1 MARIFDTH
9 STDFTALFDAFVAQK
24 RGISSDVE
32 ADTAAILRAVQHG
45 GFEALAACTEKFD
58 HFALTPDNTR
68 ISITEIDAAFARCP
82 APVIEALT
90 LAADRIRRFHEKA
103 RPKDFSFVDEHHVM
117 LGWRWTA
124 LDSVGI
130 YVPGG
135 LASYPST
142 VLMNAVP
149 ARVAG
154 VERVAMVTPA
164 PWGVLNPAVLAA
176 AKIAGVDEIWRIGGS
191 QAIAALAYGAGP
203 IRPVDKIVGPGN
215 SWVAAAKRMVFGIVG
230 IDAIAGPS
238 EVVIVADRA
247 NRPEILAADLLAQAE
262 HDPEAQSILICD
274 DSDLLARVSECVREQ
289 IPQSG
294 PGAAESWQRHG
305 ALILVRDL
313 LIEAPSLVDALA
325 PEHVQLA
332 CAEAE
337 SLARAIRHA
346 GAIFIGRETAEA
358 LGDYVTGS
366 NHVLP
371 TGRTARFSSGL
382 STMDFMKR
390 TSIQS
395 LGPRGLAALGP
406 AAVTLAEAEGL
417 PAHARSVRQ
426 RLFPPPSEPLN

>member
-1 MARIFDTH
+1 MARIFDTGA
-9 STDFTALFDAFVAQK
+9 SGFADSFEGFVAQK
-24 RGISSDVE
+24 RGVAEDVA
-32 ADTAAILRAVQHG
+32 ADCATILRAVQNE
-45 GFEALAACTEKFD
+45 GFTALAAFTEKFD
-58 HFALTPDNTR
+58 HFTLMPDTARVSNA
-68 ISITEIDAAFARCP
+68 EIDEALARCP
-82 APVIEALT
+82 APLVEALT
-90 LAADRIRRFHEKA
+90 LAAERIRRFHEKA

-135 LASYPST
+135 RAAYPST
-142 VLMNAVP
+142 VLMNAIP

-164 PWGVLNPAVLAA
+164 PWGVLNPVVLAA
-176 AKIAGVDEIWRIGGS
+176 AKLAGVDEIWRVGGA

-215 SWVAAAKRMVFGIVG
+215 AFVAAAKRLVFGIVG

-262 HDPEAQSILICD
+262 HDPDAQSILICD

-305 ALILVRDL
+305 ALILVQDL

-337 SLARAIRHA
+337 SIARAIRHA
-346 GAIFIGRETAEA
+346 GAIFIGRDSAEA

-395 LGPRGLAALGP
+395 LGPRGMAALGP

-426 RLFPPPSEPLN
+426 RLFPPSADLSG